1 VHEENLQQNEYYFNK
16 LNPIKLY
23 RKRKH
28 MQMKRQLARQ
38 LEAELQLSGKRM
50 SESEVKKLLK
60 DREEEMLNS

>member
-1 VHEENLQQNEYYFNK
+1 

-50 SESEVKKLLK
+50 SESEAKRVLK
-60 DREEEMLNS
+60 EREEAMLNS